1 MMKVFEFLKLLFI
14 NAGIVLGWIFRN
26 VVKRFFYPIFYYSV
40 YNRKNFKATRW
51 YYKPLSLLYSLF
63 LSIVF
68 FVLAIQLNFLWMF
81 GTMPSIDMVENPEL
95 AMASEVY
102 SADGIL
108 LGKYFSENREPIKYE
123 QIGQNVVNALVYT
136 EDARFYKH
144 YGIDPYGTAGAVMQ
158 TVKGDKRGGSTI
170 TQQLAK
176 NLFKTRKQKSSGWL
190 SSIPGFKTIIVKS
203 KEWITAVKLEWKYSK
218 PEILM
223 MYLNTV
229 DFGHNTF
236 GIAVAA
242 KTYFG
247 VKSNELSIPQAAT
260 LIGML
265 KAPTYYSPLKH
276 PQRCLQRRN
285 VVLGQ
290 LLKYK
295 KISKKQHDQFLKIP
309 LELHYKEYD
318 YTEGMAPYFR
328 TAVARHLEKW
338 MRESGKSIYTGGLK
352 IYTTLDTRY
361 QKNAERS
368 VNEFMKIL
376 QRRFNDHWA
385 GTKPWLID
393 ANWKNKDG
401 FLPEIIQ
408 KTDRY
413 KKLVKSMKNDS
424 KKIMDELNKK
434 IKMKIFTW
442 DGEKEVDMS
451 PVDSIKHY
459 LALLHCGMM
468 SLNPK
473 NGHVLAYV
481 GGIDYNYFKY
491 DHVSVAMNQPGSTFK
506 PFVYTTA
513 MEQGYGPC
521 DRIADAPITIKYSEK
536 GKKKTWTPHNADWT
550 TTGIN
555 MTLRHAMG
563 KSVNT
568 VTARLTEKVGWEN
581 VKITAIKMGIKSH
594 LEAVPSIGLGSNEV
608 TLYELVGAYAVFMN
622 KGKHTDPILV
632 TKITD
637 MEGNIIAEFNPKY
650 SQAISEESA
659 WLMTYMLRG
668 GMEEPGGTSQALW
681 EYKFTHSGNEVGG
694 KTGTSSNYS
703 DGWYMGVTPD
713 LITGVWVG
721 ADDNRIRFR
730 SSETGEG
737 ARTALPIYGKYMDYL
752 FADKEIK
759 MKKIKYPEPWTK
771 ITKEHNCRTWMPQV
785 DSLGLDSLVT
795 PANIPDEELI
805 PVEMPEEKEQ

>member
-1 MMKVFEFLKLLFI
+1 MNQALNFVKLLFTY
-14 NAGIVLGWIFRN
+14 LWIAIEWLFQKVIKPVIKPVFRYSLYN
-26 VVKRFFYPIFYYSV
+26 WKRF
-40 YNRKNFKATRW
+40 KQTKW
-51 YYKPLSLLYSLF
+51 YYKPLSFLYTLF
-63 LSIVF
+63 ITMFMYV
-68 FVLAIQLNFLWMF
+68 VAVQMNFLWMF
-81 GTMPSIDMVENPEL
+81 GSMPSIDMLENPEL
-95 AMASEVY
+95 AMASEIY
-102 SADGIL
+102 SADGVLI
-108 LGKYFSENREPIKYE
+108 GKYFAENREPIKYE
-123 QIGQNVVNALVYT
+123 QIGQNVVHALVYT
-136 EDARFYKH
+136 EDVRFYKH
-144 YGIDPYGTAGAVMQ
+144 YGIDPYGTAGAIIQ
-158 TVKGDKRGGSTI
+158 TASGDKRGGSTI

-176 NLFKTRKQKSSGWL
+176 NLFKTRKQKSNGWL
-190 SSIPGFKTIIVKS
+190 GKIPGISTIVVKS

-218 PEILM
+218 PDILM

-236 GIAVAA
+236 GISVAA

-247 VKSNELSIPQAAT
+247 KKSKELTIPEAAT

-276 PQRCLQRRN
+276 PERCVERRN
-285 VVLGQ
+285 VVIGQ
-290 LLKYK
+290 LLKYG
-295 KISKKQHDQFLKIP
+295 KISKTEHDKFIKEP
-309 LELHYKEYD
+309 LNLRYKEYN
-318 YTEGMAPYFR
+318 YTEGIAPYFR
-328 TAVARHLEKW
+328 TAVARYLEKW
-338 MRESGKSIYTGGLK
+338 SKESGKSIYTGGLK

-361 QKNAERS
+361 QMHAEKA
-368 VNEFMKIL
+368 VAEHMKVL
-376 QRRFNDHWA
+376 QKRFKDHWA
-385 GTKPWLID
+385 GNKPWLIE
-393 ANWKNKDG
+393 ANWQKKDG
-401 FLPEIIQ
+401 FLPEIIE
-408 KTDRY
+408 KSDRY
-413 KKLVKSMKNDS
+413 KKLRKKFGKNNE
-424 KKIMDELNKK
+424 KIMAELNKK

-442 DGEKEVDMS
+442 DGEQEVEMS

-459 LALLHCGMM
+459 LTMLHCGLMTV
-468 SLNPK
+468 NPK

-481 GGIDYNYFKY
+481 GGINYDYFKY

-513 MEQGYGPC
+513 FEQGYGPC
-521 DRIADAPITIKYSEK
+521 DRLPDAPITIKYTEK
-536 GKKKTWTPHNADWT
+536 GKKKVWTPHNADWAT
-550 TTGIN
+550 SGTN

-581 VKITAIKMGIKSH
+581 VKKTAIKMGIKSH
-594 LEAVPSIGLGSNEV
+594 LEAVPSIGLGSNEI

-622 KGKHTDPILV
+622 QGEHTDPLLV

-637 MEGNIIAEFNPKY
+637 MDGNVIAEFKPQYK
-650 SQAISEESA
+650 QAISSESA

-681 EYKFTHSGNEVGG
+681 SYKFTHQGNDIGG

-737 ARTALPIYGKYMDYL
+737 ARTALPIFGKYMDYL
-752 FADKEIK
+752 FQDKDIK
-759 MKKIKYPEPWTK
+759 LKKSKYPEPWTK
-771 ITKEHNCRTWMPQV
+771 ITKEHNCRTWMPVV
-785 DSLGLDSLVT
+785 DSLGLDSLGGLPVV
-795 PANIPDEELI
+795 PDEVI
-805 PVEMPEEKEQ
+805 PVEMPEEDE

>member
-1 MMKVFEFLKLLFI
+1 MGKVLTYLKLI
-14 NAGIVLGWIFRN
+14 GENAWIVLGWIYRNIIQRIFR
-26 VVKRFFYPIFYYSV
+26 PIFRFSI
-40 YNRKNFKATRW
+40 YNWKAFRKHRW
-51 YYKPLSLLYSLF
+51 YIKPLSLLYTLF
-63 LSIVF
+63 ITL
-68 FVLAIQLNFLWMF
+68 VLYVIAIQINFLWMF
-81 GTMPSIDMVENPEL
+81 GSMPSIDMVENPEL

-102 SADGIL
+102 SADGVL
-108 LGKYFSENREPIKYE
+108 LGKYFAENREPIKYD
-123 QIGQNVVNALVYT
+123 QIGQNVVNALIYT

-144 YGIDPYGTAGAVMQ
+144 YGIDPYGTAAAMVQ
-158 TVKGDKRGGSTI
+158 TARGDKRGGSTI

-176 NLFKTRKQKSSGWL
+176 NLFKTRKQKSNGWL
-190 SSIPGFKTIIVKS
+190 GSIPGVRTVVVKS

-218 PEILM
+218 RDILM

-236 GIAVAA
+236 GISVAA

-247 VKSNELSIPQAAT
+247 KPSKDLSVSEAAT

-276 PQRCLQRRN
+276 PKRCLERRN
-285 VVLGQ
+285 VVIGQ

-295 KISKKQHDQFLKIP
+295 KITKEQHDKYVKDSLG
-309 LELHYKEYD
+309 LNYKEYD
-318 YTEGMAPYFR
+318 YSEGMAPYFR
-328 TAVARHLEKW
+328 TAVARSLDKW
-338 MRESGKSIYTGGLK
+338 MKESGKSIYTGGLK

-361 QKNAERS
+361 QKYAEQS
-368 VNEFMKIL
+368 VQTNMKAL
-376 QRRFNDHWA
+376 QKRFKDHWA
-385 GTKPWLID
+385 GQNPWMIK
-393 ANWKNKDG
+393 ANWKSKEG
-401 FLPEIIQ
+401 FLPEVIHQ
-408 KTDRY
+408 CNRY
-413 KKLVKSMKNDS
+413 KALKKKFGNDE

-434 IKMKIFTW
+434 VPMTIFSW
-442 DGEKEVDMS
+442 EGEKQVEMS
-451 PVDSIKHY
+451 PVDSIKYY
-459 LALLHCGMM
+459 LTMLHCGMM
-468 SLNPK
+468 TINPK

-481 GGIDYNYFKY
+481 GGIDYDHFKY
-491 DHVSVAMNQPGSTFK
+491 DHVTVAKNQPGSTFK

-513 MEQGYGPC
+513 IEQGMGPC
-521 DRIADAPITIKYSEK
+521 DRIPDAPITIRYTEK
-536 GKKKTWTPHNADWT
+536 GKKKVWTPHNADWN

-563 KSVNT
+563 RSVNT
-568 VTARLTEKVGWEN
+568 VTARLTEKVGWDA
-581 VKITAIKMGIKSH
+581 VKATAIKMGIKSH
-594 LEAVPSIGLGSNEV
+594 LESVPSIGLGSNEV

-622 KGKHTDPILV
+622 KGKHADPVMV

-637 MEGNIIAEFNPKY
+637 MEGKVIAEFNPRY
-650 SQAISEESA
+650 TQSISSETA

-681 EYKFTHSGNEVGG
+681 SYKFTHQGNEVGG

-737 ARTALPIYGKYMDYL
+737 ARTALPIYGLYMDLLYS
-752 FADKEIK
+752 D
-759 MKKIKYPEPWTK
+759 KKINLKKSKYPEPWTK
-771 ITKEHNCRTWMPQV
+771 INKEHNCRTWMPV
-785 DSLGLDSLVT
+785 ADSLGLDSLG
-795 PANIPDEELI
+795 IPGGDDALPI
-805 PVEMPEEKEQ
+805 EMPEDKKDQ